1 MERKRDK
8 HRYLKSFGSSI
19 FGTWGCL
26 KIWNQFSHG
35 PSCSSFEPQATPLEL
50 ADTIRKCIN
59 TPSIHAKAKEVAEQ
73 MKKEDASARLVEV
86 IKDYIES
93 HIRTGK
99 HMKTLEELEQK
110 LGSRVFFRS
119 CGSHLFFQLGDGT
132 LTWQWRIVGG

>member
-8 HRYLKSFGSSI
+8 HKYLKSFGSSI
-19 FGTWGCL
+19 FDTWGCL
-26 KIWNQFSHG
+26 KNQFSHG

-59 TPSIHAKAKEVAEQ
+59 TPPIHAKAKEVAEQ

-86 IKDYIES
+86 IKDYMES

-99 HMKTLEELEQK
+99 YMKTLEELEQK
-110 LGSRVFFRS
+110 LGSRVFFSDHVVHIYFSRWVMV
-119 CGSHLFFQLGDGT
+119 L
-132 LTWQWRIVGG
+132 